1 MDPSNKSTPGF
12 ESSTP
17 VFTEN
22 PQGELVPA
30 AAEQA
35 PAAPERA
42 PVPAAPPAAGPPL
55 SAIPLPG
62 SAPTAPPAAAGSVT
76 PALPTTPVIDD
87 DDRVEKV
94 WVEKA
99 KQIVEHTRD
108 DPHKQSQELTVFKA
122 DYMKKRYG
130 KSIKITQ

>member
-22 PQGELVPA
+22 PRGELVPA

-35 PAAPERA
+35 PPAPERT
-42 PVPAAPPAAGPPL
+42 PVPAGPPM
-55 SAIPLPG
+55 SAISLPG
-62 SAPTAPPAAAGSVT
+62 PVPPAPPAAAGSVT
-76 PALPTTPVIDD
+76 PALPTTPAIDD

>member
-42 PVPAAPPAAGPPL
+42 PVPAAPPAGPPL
-55 SAIPLPG
+55 SAIPLPTPG
-62 SAPTAPPAAAGSVT
+62 PAPAAPTGSVT
-76 PALPTTPVIDD
+76 PALPTTPAIDD
-87 DDRVEKV
+87 NDDRVEKV

-99 KQIVEHTRD
+99 KQIVEHTRN